1 MALQPCNLA
10 QLNVGESAVI
20 DSFADEELSLKLLEM
35 GCIPGEAVKVD
46 RIAPLGD
53 PIAISIL
60 GYTLSLRKAEA
71 STILVFPV
79 DSYPKIS
86 RDPEYPGANKK

>member
-1 MALQPCNLA
+1 MTFQPHNLA

-20 DSFADEELSLKLLEM
+20 DSFIDEELSLKLLEM
-35 GCIPGEAVKVD
+35 GCIPGEVVKVN

-60 GYTLSLRKAEA
+60 DYTLSLRKAEA
-71 STILVFPV
+71 SIILISPV
-79 DSYPKIS
+79 DSYPK
-86 RDPEYPGANKK
+86 K